1 MRNVKKNVPAV
12 PELEAAEAARLGAR
26 IRELRQAQQMT
37 LEELAERSGV
47 SRAMIS
53 KVERGTNNPTL
64 VVAVKIA
71 SGLGVGLTDLLS
83 RPQPRQA
90 RLHLPRAQQPTFRD
104 EENGFVRHLL
114 SPTFEERDL
123 EFTRH
128 ELPAK
133 ATTGELPAS
142 RHGAR
147 KYMAVERGTLHVV
160 LPDERIVL
168 APGDAC
174 YFEPDM
180 THEFV
185 NAGNGACVYYVVG
198 VPASRR

>member
-1 MRNVKKNVPAV
+1 
-12 PELEAAEAARLGAR
+12 
-26 IRELRQAQQMT
+26 MT

-71 SGLGVGLTDLLS
+71 NGLGVGLTNLLS

-104 EENGFVRHLL
+104 EENGFVRHVL
-114 SPTFEERDL
+114 SPTFTERGL

-128 ELPAK
+128 ELPAR
-133 ATTGELPAS
+133 ATTGVLPAS
-142 RHGAR
+142 APGAR

-168 APGDAC
+168 APGDAY

-180 THEFV
+180 THEFI
-185 NAGNGACVYYVVG
+185 NAGNGACVYYLVSAS
-198 VPASRR
+198 ASRG